1 MRVSTGTAFVAA
13 LALAAAMSVMPLQVA
28 GAQSPS
34 TSVLIPSSGATL
46 SGSTYLDASGSNAT
60 SVEFLLFGGSYG
72 YNAPVVCTATPTYYG
87 WLCSWNTTTVPDG
100 SYALV
105 SEGSGTGGTAFSAPI
120 NINVHNGPPST
131 TVVLPYSLEQFGSW
145 NWLCARRDR
154 LAPCDSGFDRAR
166 E

>member
-1 MRVSTGTAFVAA
+1 MRASKVAAFGAA
-13 LALAAAMSVMPLQVA
+13 LALAAAISVVPLQVA

-34 TSVLIPSSGATL
+34 TSVLVPSSGATL
-46 SGSTYLDASGSNAT
+46 SGSTYLDASASNAT
-60 SVEFLLFGGSYG
+60 SVEFLLFGGAYG

-87 WLCSWNTTTVPDG
+87 WLCSWDTTTVPDG

-105 SEGSGTGGTAFSAPI
+105 SETSGAGGSAFGSPI

-131 TVVLPYSLEQFGSW
+131 TVVAAIQSRAIGSW
-145 NWLCARRDR
+145 NRLCARRDR
-154 LAPCDSGFDRAR
+154 LAPCDSGLDRAR